1 MRIAIDLDGV
11 VVDLMQ
17 AYCRLASNKFNIDF
31 ATHNIR
37 DYDLYKS
44 LGVSS
49 ELANSLFKEID
60 YTALAAI
67 DGAVDSI
74 LRLSEQ
80 YDLFFLTQRPQ
91 QVRHATKVW
100 LNKHNLAAIEL
111 VFVCDNR
118 AGAAKKSAC
127 GEFDLLIDD
136 DLDEILALQPG
147 QRGIL
152 YNWPWNNNFN
162 ALGNLTIAQDWLQ
175 IEALFLKNGPNKCV
189 EAVLGQTT

>member
-11 VVDLMQ
+11 VVNLMQ
-17 AYCRLASNKFNIDF
+17 TYCSLASLKFNTNFTI
-31 ATHNIR
+31 NSIR

-74 LRLSEQ
+74 LRLREQ
-80 YDLFFLTQRPQ
+80 YDLFFLTQRPK
-91 QVRHATKVW
+91 QVKHATKAW
-100 LNKHNLAAIEL
+100 LNKHNLAAIEV

-127 GEFDLLIDD
+127 VEFDLLIDD

-152 YNWPWNNNFN
+152 YNWPWNNNLN
-162 ALGNLTIAQDWLQ
+162 ALGNLTIAHDWLQ
-175 IEALFLKNGPNKCV
+175 IEGLIT
-189 EAVLGQTT
+189 QY